1 MITSHSSVG
10 RRDTVIH
17 VVSDEVVRTYPKARF
32 VEVRRKLQEA
42 SGVFA
47 QGDTP

>member
-17 VVSDEVVRTYPKARF
+17 AVSDEVVRTYPKARF
-32 VEVRRKLQEA
+32 VEVKRKLLEGWGSFTGEA
-42 SGVFA
+42 V
-47 QGDTP
+47 